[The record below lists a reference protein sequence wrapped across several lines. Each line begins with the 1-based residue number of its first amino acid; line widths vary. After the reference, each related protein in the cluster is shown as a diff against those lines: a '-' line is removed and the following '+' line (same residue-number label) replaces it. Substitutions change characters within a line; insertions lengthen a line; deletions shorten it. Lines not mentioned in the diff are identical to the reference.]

1 MLGANDRLLVLN
13 CHEAWVHQLDGLPC
27 ALDLVVGLSGRP
39 HATWDER
46 MRPLPRRA
54 RVLRLDEARSRP
66 ERWTCAVAHNLTD
79 LLDLR
84 ALHVPK
90 LLVLHSTLEG
100 RLREER
106 SNVPPSE
113 MRRALHTYLA
123 RERVHAVAVS
133 PLKAR
138 SWGGVEHVLPNG
150 VDVDS
155 YLEPTLELACGLRIS
170 NFVERRRA
178 ILALDFAERAFAG
191 LPLKLV
197 GHNPGHPE
205 ARAAGSWSELKQL
218 LAAHRFYVH
227 TADPELEDGFNLAS
241 LEAMAAGLP
250 VLGNAN
256 PSSPVEHG
264 RSGWISDD
272 PQELAR
278 GARALL
284 EDRELAR
291 RMGAAARARVA
302 RDHALASFRAGFE
315 LAVERA
321 RALRE
326 TVKRA

>member
-1 MLGANDRLLVLN
+1 MLAADDHLLVLN

-39 HATWDER
+39 HAGWDER

-54 RVLRLDEARSRP
+54 RVLRLDEARARP

-84 ALHVPK
+84 ALQVPK

-106 SNVPPSE
+106 SSVPPRE
-113 MRRALHTYLA
+113 MRRALHAYLA

-138 SWGGVEHVLPNG
+138 SWGGIEHVMPNG
-150 VDVDS
+150 VDVDA
-155 YLEPTLELACGLRIS
+155 YRQPTLELACGLRIS
-170 NFVERRRA
+170 NFLERRRA

-191 LPLKLV
+191 LPLRLV
-197 GHNPGHPE
+197 GHNPGHPD
-205 ARAAGSWSELKQL
+205 ARAAESWGELKAL

-256 PSSPVEHG
+256 PSSPIVHG
-264 RSGWISDD
+264 ESGFTSDD
-272 PQELAR
+272 AHELAR

-284 EDRELAR
+284 EDRELAL

-302 RDHALASFRAGFE
+302 RDHSLASFRAGFE
-315 LAVERA
+315 LAIERA
-321 RALRE
+321 CALRA
-326 TVKRA
+326 TPARA